1 MRGKNVNEVCDIL
14 ARMTGTLTM
23 LVVPVPATDP
33 NQLTGRVKPAIL
45 HLKALIDY
53 EEIVLLNF

>member
-1 MRGKNVNEVCDIL
+1 MNEVCDIL

-23 LVVPVPATDP
+23 LVVPVPTEEPD
-33 NQLTGRVKPAIL
+33 QQRMKPAIL

-53 EEIVLLNF
+53 EEIYSVYLCFNTRI